1 MYTPGMA
8 HTNRDLSAAWESLM
22 PLFLAKRD
30 QYFAEVGLLGITPPH
45 GHALTAL
52 AHPRRMRE
60 LAELMSCDA
69 SYVTSIVDRLEGLG
83 LVQRRPSTEDRRV
96 TEVALTT
103 SGEAAVVRLQ
113 AAMSR
118 PPDVLL
124 SLSEADQRTLIR
136 ILGKLPAAAPDANG
150 SMARWGAS
158 RSGSKAPTCITPESA

>member
-8 HTNRDLSAAWESLM
+8 RTDSDLSSAWESLL

-52 AHPRRMRE
+52 VQPRRMRE

-69 SYVTSIVDRLEGLG
+69 SYVTSVVDRLEGLG
-83 LVQRRPSTEDRRV
+83 LVQRRLSTQDRRV
-96 TEVALTT
+96 TEVALTS

-118 PPDVLL
+118 PPEVLL
-124 SLSEADQRTLIR
+124 NLSEADQRTLIR
-136 ILGKLPAAAPDANG
+136 ILGKLPAAAPETCG
-150 SMARWGAS
+150 WVARWGAS
-158 RSGSKAPTCITPESA
+158 RSGFKAPTCITP

>member
-1 MYTPGMA
+1 MYTAGMA
-8 HTNRDLSAAWESLM
+8 HTNGDLSTAWESLL

-45 GHALTAL
+45 GHALAAL
-52 AHPRRMRE
+52 ARPRRMRE

-83 LVQRRPSTEDRRV
+83 LVERRPSTEDRRV

-103 SGEAAVVRLQ
+103 SGEAAVARLQ
-113 AAMSR
+113 AAMSK

-124 SLSEADQRTLIR
+124 TLSEADQRTLIR
-136 ILGKLPAAAPDANG
+136 ILAKLPAAAPESTG
-150 SMARWGAS
+150 WVARFGAP
-158 RSGSKAPTCITPESA
+158 RSGFKAPACIP

>member
-8 HTNRDLSAAWESLM
+8 PTDSDLSAAWESLL
-22 PLFLAKRD
+22 PLFLTKRD

-52 AHPRRMRE
+52 AQPRRMRE

-83 LVQRRPSTEDRRV
+83 LAERRPSTEDRRV

-103 SGEAAVVRLQ
+103 SGEAAVLRLQ
-113 AAMSR
+113 AVMSR

-136 ILGKLPAAAPDANG
+136 ILGKLPAAAPEASG
-150 SMARWGAS
+150 WVARWGAS
-158 RSGSKAPTCITPESA
+158 RSGFKAPTCIITP